1 MPTKEQAST
10 GATLERFVQ
19 GSATHLHHFFGC
31 HPALRDGIEG
41 RIFRVWAPHARAV
54 HIMGDFN
61 GWVTDACPMQS
72 IGSGVWEGFVPG
84 LQVYDTYKYAIHTK
98 DGRVL
103 AKADPFAFHAETR
116 PDRKSVV

>member
-41 RIFRVWAPHARAV
+41 RIFRVWA
-54 HIMGDFN
+54 
-61 GWVTDACPMQS
+61 
-72 IGSGVWEGFVPG
+72 
-84 LQVYDTYKYAIHTK
+84 
-98 DGRVL
+98 
-103 AKADPFAFHAETR
+103 
-116 PDRKSVV
+116 DRKSTRLNSSHMA